1 MSGELE
7 GRMRIAK
14 SVRPLES
21 VERGI
26 LLVRGQKV
34 ILVIRVQRVI
44 LVIQVQKAIR
54 VKRERLI

>member
-1 MSGELE
+1 
-7 GRMRIAK
+7 MRIAK

-34 ILVIRVQRVI
+34 ILDAD
-44 LVIQVQKAIR
+44 LA
-54 VKRERLI
+54 EL